1 MLAAKIAPDNPSY
14 ITEAEYL
21 EGEKLAE
28 ERHEYVNGVVYA
40 MAGASR
46 RHGRIAVNFARKLS
60 PIDRQGNPC
69 EIYLSD
75 IKVRAQPS
83 RAYYYPDVVVS
94 CQQDET
100 DDYYLEHPCL
110 IIEITSQSTEWKDF
124 TEKAVAYQKL
134 TSLQVYLIVA
144 QDQPLVTMFYRD
156 TDGGW
161 EVTRFDDLE
170 QVLTLP
176 CPDCTLTLA
185 AIYEGVDFTQ
195 AAE

>member
-1 MLAAKIAPDNPSY
+1 MLAAKITPNDPAY

-21 EGEKLAE
+21 KGEKLAE
-28 ERHEYVNGVVYA
+28 ERHEYVNGVVYV

-60 PIDRQGNPC
+60 SSDHQGNPC

-75 IKVRAQPS
+75 IKVKVQAS

-94 CQQDET
+94 CQQDEV

-110 IIEITSQSTEWKDF
+110 IIEIASKSTEWKDF

-144 QDQPLVTMFYRD
+144 QDQPRVTMFYRAV
-156 TDGGW
+156 DGNW
-161 EVTRFDDLE
+161 EVTRFDELE
-170 QVLTLP
+170 QALTLA

-185 AIYEGVDFTQ
+185 HIYAGVDFTQ
-195 AAE
+195 SAE